1 MGKMSWGIIISTM
14 IFKQMEQNGT
24 ERDWTGL
31 NGTERDWTGWDGTK
45 RDKYRL
51 GFF

>member
-31 NGTERDWTGWDGTK
+31 NGTERDGTEQNETSI
-45 RDKYRL
+45 
-51 GFF
+51 G